1 MSAFDAVFAFD
12 FSCACAAPA
21 RASATAIA
29 TSVFISPPR
38 WVIKLEHGG
47 DAFNPAGP
55 LLAAAWG
62 YASRHASPKADFG
75 APRLRPR
82 RRMQLVWRRRLVG
95 GDACRPEALPP
106 GEGRHTF

>member
-47 DAFNPAGP
+47 DAFNPVGP
-55 LLAAAWG
+55 LLAPAWG
-62 YASRHASPKADFG
+62 YASRCASQNADFG
-75 APRLRPR
+75 PPRLRPR

-95 GDACRPEALPP
+95 GDDCLAEQLPR
-106 GEGRHTF
+106 GKRCH